1 MKKNHLIKFKVKI
14 KNEPLVLGINPYSS
28 EALHDVPAVS
38 ERHKEVQYPPG
49 IDTLWVKVFLAGHKH
64 IAMDLG

>member
-1 MKKNHLIKFKVKI
+1 MKKNHLIKIKVKI
-14 KNEPLVLGINPYSS
+14 KNEPLVLRINPYSS

-49 IDTLWVKVFLAGHKH
+49 IDTL
-64 IAMDLG
+64 